1 LIKKQLLEIIYMNT
15 KHKHE
20 RSYMLKLLKH
30 RFDVGLVLMLEFKS
44 DSGKREVE
52 GGGKINVI
60 RPAHKF

>member
-1 LIKKQLLEIIYMNT
+1 MNT
-15 KHKHE
+15 KHKQE

-44 DSGKREVE
+44 DGGEREVE

-60 RPAHKF
+60 QPAHMF

>member
-1 LIKKQLLEIIYMNT
+1 MYVYIHTL
-15 KHKHE
+15 
-20 RSYMLKLLKH
+20 YMLKLLKH